1 MAKKLSEKQKKE
13 IINKFS
19 NGESLEKLSGEYNFA
34 KSTISRHLKIDLGD
48 KEYKEI
54 LNRLESSN
62 SSFLNREIN
71 VSNRLHNIYSK
82 ET

>member
-1 MAKKLSEKQKKE
+1 MVKPLYKLSRQ
-13 IINKFS
+13 
-19 NGESLEKLSGEYNFA
+19 YNFA

-54 LNRLESSN
+54 LNILESRN

-71 VSNRLHNIYSK
+71 VSNRLHNIQSK
-82 ET
+82 ETENKEFLKTIFYMY